1 MIRENGK
8 YVRESRIESGKG
20 NAREDNKRK
29 WNVIRENGK
38 YMRVKFEMKRERIGA
53 GRVEQKER

>member
-8 YVRESRIESGKG
+8 YVRESRSESGKG

-53 GRVEQKER
+53 GRGE